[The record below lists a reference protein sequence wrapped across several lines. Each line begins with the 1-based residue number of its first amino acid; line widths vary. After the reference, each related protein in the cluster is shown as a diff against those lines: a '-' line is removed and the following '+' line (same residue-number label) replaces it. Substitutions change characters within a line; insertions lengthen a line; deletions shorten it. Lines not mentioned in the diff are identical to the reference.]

1 MDKCVNHPETETP
14 FECLKYNVC
23 LCVECLSCRDPEIY
37 CKFRTSCPI
46 AFIEKHSMSWGDESE
61 KKRASAL

>member
-37 CKFRTSCPI
+37 FFNVVVELGP
-46 AFIEKHSMSWGDESE
+46 
-61 KKRASAL
+61 